1 MALNTRLAQMR
12 SGPPLLRAG
21 NAVVGRIAFQSI
33 SLLWLNA
40 PAFGLVVAGTVVPS
54 RPGRAT

>member
-12 SGPPLLRAG
+12 SVPPLLRAG
-21 NAVVGRIAFQSI
+21 NAVVGLAFQSI
-33 SLLWLNA
+33 SLVWLNA
-40 PAFGLVVAGTVVPS
+40 LAFGLVVAGTVVPS

>member
-1 MALNTRLAQMR
+1 MALNTRLARMR

-21 NAVVGRIAFQSI
+21 NAVAGRIAIQSI

-40 PAFGLVVAGTVVPS
+40 LAFGLVVAGTVVPS